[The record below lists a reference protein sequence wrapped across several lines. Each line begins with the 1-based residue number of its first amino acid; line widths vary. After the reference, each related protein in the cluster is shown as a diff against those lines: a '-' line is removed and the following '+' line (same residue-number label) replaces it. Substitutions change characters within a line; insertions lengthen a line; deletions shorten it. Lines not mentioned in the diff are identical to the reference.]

1 MIKVLLFS
9 LAVISAS
16 FACSMAEAAILSLP
30 LIRARILVDK
40 KRINARDVLFL
51 KEHISITVATIVI
64 INNSINIIGAVFVG
78 NEVARIFGDRWLATA
93 SGIFTFLIVVMG
105 EMIPKALGERFK
117 VPLSLFFAK
126 PLRLLVLIFGP
137 VVEVILLL
145 VRPWTGKQGMLS
157 VTEDE
162 IKMMIK
168 VGRDS
173 GSIESQEEDLINQV
187 FRLNDLTALQIMKPL
202 KDVYSLPANKTLL
215 EFKSMISA
223 SAYNRIVVYDK
234 GDKTRIVGIVQHRV
248 LLREILKDNINSK
261 ISEWML
267 KPIFVNQM
275 MKADAL
281 LQKFQNLHQHLFVVQ
296 DNFGHNIGIVTME
309 DVLEELFGEIY
320 DEKDIRFRMLDRQTS
335 KTPKTT

>member
-1 MIKVLLFS
+1 MIKVLFFS

-16 FACSMAEAAILSLP
+16 FLCSMAEAAILSLP

-40 KRINARDVLFL
+40 KRLNARDVLYL

-78 NEVARIFGDRWLATA
+78 HVIADIFGDRWLATA
-93 SGIFTFLIVVMG
+93 SGIFTFLIVVIG

-126 PLRLLVLIFGP
+126 PLRILVLIFGP
-137 VVEVILLL
+137 IVRVLMLL
-145 VRPWTGKQGMLS
+145 VRPWTGSQGMLG

-168 VGRDS
+168 LGRDS
-173 GSIESQEEDLINQV
+173 GNIESHEEMLINKV

-202 KDVYSLPANKTLL
+202 AEVYMLPADKELREVKN
-215 EFKSMISA
+215 MIS
-223 SAYNRIVVYDK
+223 SCAYNRIVVYA
-234 GDKTRIVGIVQHRV
+234 GDNKAKIVGIAQHRV
-248 LLREILKDNINSK
+248 LLREILKDNVSSK
-261 ISEWML
+261 VSDWML

-281 LQKFQNLHQHLFVVQ
+281 LEKFQSFHQHLFVVQ
-296 DNFGHNIGIVTME
+296 DNLGRNVGIVTME

-320 DEKDIRFRMLDRQTS
+320 DEKDIRFKMMARQTPS
-335 KTPKTT
+335 

>member
-30 LIRARILVDK
+30 LIRARILADK

-51 KEHISITVATIVI
+51 KEHIAITVATIVI

-78 NEVARIFGDRWLATA
+78 QEVANIFGDRWLATA
-93 SGIFTFLIVVMG
+93 SGVFTFFIIVIG

-137 VVEVILLL
+137 VVRVIMLL
-145 VRPWTGKQGMLS
+145 VRPWTGGQGMLGVS
-157 VTEDE
+157 EDE

-168 VGRDS
+168 LGRDS
-173 GSIESQEEDLINQV
+173 GTIESHEEVLINQV
-187 FRLNDLTALQIMKPL
+187 FRLNDLTALHMMKPL
-202 KDVYSLPANKTLL
+202 KDVYMLPSNKTLL

-223 SAYNRIVVYDK
+223 SAFNRIVVYDG
-234 GDKTRIVGIVQHRV
+234 GDKTKIVGIVQHRV
-248 LLREILKDNINSK
+248 LLREILKDNTASK
-261 ISEWML
+261 ISDWML

-275 MKADAL
+275 VKADVL
-281 LQKFQNLHQHLFVVQ
+281 MQKFKSFHQHLFVVQ
-296 DNFGHNIGIVTME
+296 DNFGRNIGIVTME

-320 DEKDIRFRMLDRQTS
+320 DEKDIRFKMMDRKTS
-335 KTPKTT
+335 